1 MSDGDASPSR
11 RKPVREETSPSKRK
25 ASPSRS
31 RNRMKEDDDEAP
43 TSCPAWLQQWTL
55 NIQNSLNSTIEKS
68 IQDLSHQVLKATNIA
83 QNAQEIANKTKS
95 VVIDLTSQVDELTVQ
110 IKSQND
116 EIKIHRD
123 RFDNMGKNDP
133 IEVDEGARPPAQA
146 VRRLSFASAST
157 TAPSLN
163 LANNNNNL
171 SRQKDCIRVGGFD
184 RDTKEE
190 VIMNALKPHFGNH
203 RDIKDFW
210 VTGKRSSF
218 AKIKFHST
226 DLMWQYIKQLRNK
239 AKLKVTVLGKEIEL
253 WQTIERSPD
262 ERKRASV
269 LAKVFK
275 AINSENKEICYKFG
289 VIWINDIRCISFD
302 REKKPLKIDKIN
314 CALAGVNNLDG
325 LTGICEM
332 E

>member
-1 MSDGDASPSR
+1 
-11 RKPVREETSPSKRK
+11 
-25 ASPSRS
+25 
-31 RNRMKEDDDEAP
+31 MKEDDDEAP

-68 IQDLSHQVLKATNIA
+68 IQDLNNQVLKATNIA
-83 QNAQEIANKTKS
+83 QNAQEIANETKS
-95 VVIDLTSQVDELTVQ
+95 VVIDLTSQVAELTVQ
-110 IKSQND
+110 IKNQND

-123 RFDNMGKNDP
+123 RLDNMGKDDP

-146 VRRLSFASAST
+146 ARRLSFASAST

-163 LANNNNNL
+163 LANNNIN
-171 SRQKDCIRVGGFD
+171 RQKDIIIVGGFD

-190 VIMNALKPHFGNH
+190 VITNALRPHFGNH

-226 DLMWQYIKQLRNK
+226 DLMWQYIKQLKNK
-239 AKLKVTVLGKEIEL
+239 ARLKVTVFGKEIEL
-253 WQTIERSPD
+253 WQTIERPPD
-262 ERKRASV
+262 DRKRAS
-269 LAKVFK
+269 AFTKAFK
-275 AINSENKEICYKFG
+275 AIISENKEICYKFG
-289 VIWINDIRCISFD
+289 VVRINDIRCISYD
-302 REKKPLKIDKIN
+302 REKKTLKIDKIN
-314 CALAGVNNLDG
+314 CALADVNNLDE